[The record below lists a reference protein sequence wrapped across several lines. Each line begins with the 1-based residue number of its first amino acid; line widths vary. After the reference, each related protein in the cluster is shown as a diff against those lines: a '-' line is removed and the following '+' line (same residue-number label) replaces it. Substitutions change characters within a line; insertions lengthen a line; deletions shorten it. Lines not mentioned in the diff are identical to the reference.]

1 MNDKSLIKVV
11 CRVITLLQ
19 YIFTVCLLFA
29 ESNIILS
36 TTEFSFLS
44 KKDII
49 FTNNLILVLI
59 CTIPLIVVMIFSL
72 IIKYTMKNKSK
83 LSVYRITDMI
93 TRFIFTIPTTAIL
106 TYYVQTKMDLE
117 IIIGFVIGLAIFILL
132 NAIIRFTIQ
141 ETMEVTFVIHDNL

>member
-49 FTNNLILVLI
+49 FTNNLIPVLI
-59 CTIPLIVVMIFSL
+59 CTIPLIVDMIFSL

-83 LSVYRITDMI
+83 LSIYRITDMI

-117 IIIGFVIGLAIFILL
+117 IIIGFIIGLAIFILL